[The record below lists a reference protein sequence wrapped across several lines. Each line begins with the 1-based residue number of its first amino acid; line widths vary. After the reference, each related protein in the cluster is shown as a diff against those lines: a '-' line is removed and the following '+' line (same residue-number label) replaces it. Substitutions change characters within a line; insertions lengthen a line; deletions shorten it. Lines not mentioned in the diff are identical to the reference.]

1 MGLSKIAIAACLFCS
16 VSMAGNAQIVNLPRK
31 NVNGA
36 SYYYYEVQPKE
47 TIYSISRK
55 LGVSGAEIQRHNPSV
70 ADGLKAGQVLYFP
83 AEGEV
88 LARTHVV
95 KNKETLYG
103 IGKLYGVSPDRLL
116 EWNPQA
122 KDGIRPGQT
131 LYVSAPENI
140 VAENLPMQKSEPS
153 AAGSATHI
161 IAQGETLYSIAVAHN
176 TTVDDILAANPG
188 LSRDHYAAGTEIV
201 LPGSTAGSL
210 AGLVQTPQAVTVE
223 NAAPVVQPTDR
234 YIVKKGETFYSIAHS
249 HGITV
254 EALEKANPE
263 VGILAEGMA
272 LNIPAVSADKALAQ
286 TTSGCEDI
294 RPEEKLTEQGAVVS
308 QGSVD
313 IALALPLML
322 SAGEQPRQAQLYTE
336 FYKGF
341 LVAVDSM
348 RNCGTPINIQVYD
361 TSSSLDS
368 VRNII
373 ANPELA
379 KAKIIIAPDNEAQL
393 AALGAYGQQNGIKI
407 LNLFVVKDET
417 YRTNPYMMQGNIPH
431 KAMYA
436 KAVDGLIA
444 RMGAHVPVILT
455 RNNGEADKTE
465 YIAYLKETLA
475 AKGIEYKE
483 VFFDGTMKASDLEG
497 LDADGEYAF
506 VPYSG
511 RQVELN
517 RILPAVLDFKAKSLK
532 ADPVQVF
539 GYPEWITFRGETL
552 QNMHKANC
560 FVYSRFFTVPEDPSV
575 KRVEDKYTGWY
586 GSPMANFVPRQ
597 GLFGY
602 DTAMF
607 LINSLRAEQDG
618 DMNKWEGVQNGF
630 DFKRISGGGLVNDEL
645 YYINYRPSGLID
657 KITL

>member
-16 VSMAGNAQIVNLPRK
+16 VSLAGNAQIVNLPRK

-70 ADGLKAGQVLYFP
+70 ADGLKIGQVLYFP

-140 VAENLPMQKSEPS
+140 VAENQPMQKSEPS
-153 AAGSATHI
+153 AVGSATHI

-201 LPGSTAGSL
+201 LPGHSAGSL

-223 NAAPVVQPTDR
+223 NAAPGVQPTDR
-234 YIVKKGETFYSIAHS
+234 YIVKKGETFFSIKHS

-294 RPEEKLTEQGAVVS
+294 KPEETLTEQGAAVS

-373 ANPELA
+373 VNPELA

-393 AALGAYGQQNGIKI
+393 AALGAYGQQNAIKI

-417 YRTNPYMMQGNIPH
+417 YRTNPYIMQGNIPH

-560 FVYSRFFTVPEDPSV
+560 FVYSRFFTVPEEPSV

-586 GSPMANFVPRQ
+586 GTPMANFVPRQ

-618 DMNKWEGVQNGF
+618 DMKKWEGVQNGF
-630 DFKRISGGGLVNDEL
+630 DFKRIPGGGLVNDEL
-645 YYINYRPSGLID
+645 YFINYRPSGLID

>member
-1 MGLSKIAIAACLFCS
+1 
-16 VSMAGNAQIVNLPRK
+16 
-31 NVNGA
+31 
-36 SYYYYEVQPKE
+36 
-47 TIYSISRK
+47 
-55 LGVSGAEIQRHNPSV
+55 
-70 ADGLKAGQVLYFP
+70 
-83 AEGEV
+83 
-88 LARTHVV
+88 
-95 KNKETLYG
+95 
-103 IGKLYGVSPDRLL
+103 
-116 EWNPQA
+116 
-122 KDGIRPGQT
+122 
-131 LYVSAPENI
+131 
-140 VAENLPMQKSEPS
+140 
-153 AAGSATHI
+153 
-161 IAQGETLYSIAVAHN
+161 
-176 TTVDDILAANPG
+176 
-188 LSRDHYAAGTEIV
+188 
-201 LPGSTAGSL
+201 
-210 AGLVQTPQAVTVE
+210 
-223 NAAPVVQPTDR
+223 
-234 YIVKKGETFYSIAHS
+234 
-249 HGITV
+249 
-254 EALEKANPE
+254 
-263 VGILAEGMA
+263 
-272 LNIPAVSADKALAQ
+272 
-286 TTSGCEDI
+286 
-294 RPEEKLTEQGAVVS
+294 
-308 QGSVD
+308 
-313 IALALPLML
+313 
-322 SAGEQPRQAQLYTE
+322 
-336 FYKGF
+336 
-341 LVAVDSM
+341 M

-417 YRTNPYMMQGNIPH
+417 YRTNPYIMQGNIPH

-560 FVYSRFFTVPEDPSV
+560 FVYSRFFTVPEEPSV

-586 GSPMANFVPRQ
+586 GTPMANFVPRQ

-618 DMNKWEGVQNGF
+618 DMKKWEGVQNGF
-630 DFKRISGGGLVNDEL
+630 DFKRIPGGGLVNDEL
-645 YYINYRPSGLID
+645 YFINYRPSGLID